1 MLEDLLLKV
10 CIVHGRNVHLCCC
23 QNTDSE
29 EEVQSVKKTKKPS
42 EKKAATPELGKV
54 LKQHPVVYV
63 SETGNGNVT
72 LHVQLYCAVRL
83 HYGVVGLMYS

>member
-10 CIVHGRNVHLCCC
+10 YIVYGRNIYLCCG

-29 EEVQSVKKTKKPS
+29 EEVQSVKKTKKTS
-42 EKKAATPELGKV
+42 EKKAATPKLGKV

-63 SETGNGNVT
+63 SETGNGNVM
-72 LHVQLYCAVRL
+72 LHVQL
-83 HYGVVGLMYS
+83 